1 MKTLLLTL
9 LAVAPLM
16 AADPP
21 PAPAP
26 AAKPAEHAPAF
37 VGVQLDEVDDALAY
51 HLELKNDLG
60 VLVMA
65 VSPGS
70 PAEAMGLK
78 PFDVIVGADGQPVYT
93 PRAFTALVRGKNA
106 GDTIQLQVRRGARTE
121 ELSGKLAARPAE
133 ADRPAGPAR
142 PRHMPFPGGP
152 GGGPDGQRRGTV
164 TQPDGSTMEW
174 SIEDSPEPP
183 ALKAP

>member
-9 LAVAPLM
+9 LAVAPLV

-21 PAPAP
+21 PVP

-60 VLVMA
+60 VLVVA

-70 PAEAMGLK
+70 PAESMGLK

-93 PRAFTALVRGKNA
+93 PRAFTALIRGKNA
-106 GDTIQLQVRRGARTE
+106 GDAIQLQVRRGARTE
-121 ELSGKLAARPAE
+121 ELDGKLAARPAD
-133 ADRPAGPAR
+133 ADRQGPPPHGR
-142 PRHMPFPGGP
+142 RMPFPGGP
-152 GGGPDGQRRGTV
+152 GGGPEGQKRGTM

-183 ALKAP
+183 ALRAP